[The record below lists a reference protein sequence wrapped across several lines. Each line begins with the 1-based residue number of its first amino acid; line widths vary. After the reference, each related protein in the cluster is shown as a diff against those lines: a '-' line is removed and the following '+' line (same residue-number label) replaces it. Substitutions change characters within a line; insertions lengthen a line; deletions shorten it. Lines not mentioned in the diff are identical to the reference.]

1 MEASKRIILF
11 KKPPKEILVSVI
23 LQKNG
28 GCTHVYIFTA
38 ANVCICKWYSSFWT
52 KKSCNTT
59 MHTVVS
65 QFLLPKAWLWQQ
77 RHLEQ
82 KK

>member
-1 MEASKRIILF
+1 MNEKEKLIKCILGSYLPKNKYAVQILIKILMEASKRIILF

-38 ANVCICKWYSSFWT
+38 ANVCICKWYSSF
-52 KKSCNTT
+52 
-59 MHTVVS
+59 
-65 QFLLPKAWLWQQ
+65 
-77 RHLEQ
+77 
-82 KK
+82 